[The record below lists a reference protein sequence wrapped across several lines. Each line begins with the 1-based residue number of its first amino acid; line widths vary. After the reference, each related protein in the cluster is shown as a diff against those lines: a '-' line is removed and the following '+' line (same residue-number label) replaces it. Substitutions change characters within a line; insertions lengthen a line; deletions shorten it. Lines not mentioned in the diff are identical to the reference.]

1 MKITKNQLKQI
12 VQEELA
18 AVIREGYAE
27 DFGKGVGYVTDKVVN
42 APAKIG
48 RAVKKVGSDILRGFD
63 SQTDVRVPASD
74 RKKPIT
80 PEEWAK
86 TANPND
92 GSPRWADSDYTDAY
106 DAKLASRTGE
116 LTPKFEKPRYGR
128 SGGQPRVFPE
138 SGDESFRN
146 EPTNTDDNTSMD
158 YQFQEYVYGPFAG
171 PPETVGDLTDRLTG
185 IVREELAQV
194 VSERERT
201 ESELFPGTFTYA
213 AKKPSAAAAPDLRTS
228 EPALPDEQYP
238 TSPGEYGGNDR
249 MMTSMPSTPEQD
261 AYARKVFNLP
271 EPATSLDVDPNTKGV
286 QEPAALIAARAR
298 RMAAANAPTVFQGKK
313 GDPYE
318 YKEVDGQ
325 YQARKKGSDKWRKV
339 PTNSP
344 AHASIASVQKGGPSL
359 YKRPKAPAAKPVD
372 AAPAQK
378 PAAPATPAVAAAPV
392 SAKQQKRN
400 QMADAFEKAQRK
412 KGILTPKAQAKAAKI
427 RKRGKKLNPFD

>member
-27 DFGKGVGYVTDKVVN
+27 DFGSGVGYITDKVVN

-116 LTPKFEKPRYGR
+116 RSSLRY
-128 SGGQPRVFPE
+128 
-138 SGDESFRN
+138 
-146 EPTNTDDNTSMD
+146 TYDDNISPD
-158 YQFQEYVYGPFAG
+158 YQFKDYVLGPFAG
-171 PPETVGDLTDRLTG
+171 PPETVGGLRDRLSG

-194 VSERERT
+194 VSEQERT
-201 ESELFPGTFTYA
+201 ESELFPGTYTYA
-213 AKKPSAAAAPDLRTS
+213 AKKPSAAAPDLSTS
-228 EPALPDEQYP
+228 EPAMPDEQYP

-249 MMTSMPSTPEQD
+249 MMTSTPPTPLAGTPEQN
-261 AYARKVFNLP
+261 AYARKLFNIP
-271 EPATSLDVDPNTKGV
+271 EPAASLDVDPNTKGV

-298 RMAAANAPTVFQGKK
+298 RMAAVNAPTVFQGKK

-318 YKEVDGQ
+318 YKEVNGQ
-325 YQARKKGSDKWRKV
+325 YQARRKGSDKW
-339 PTNSP
+339 NSIKKGSK
-344 AHASIASVQKGGPSL
+344 AAASIASVQKGGPSL
-359 YKRPKAPAAKPVD
+359 YRRPKAPAAKPVD

-392 SAKQQKRN
+392 GAKQQKRN
-400 QMADAFEKAQRK
+400 QMADAFEKAQRAK
-412 KGILTPKAQAKAAKI
+412 DGKGILTPKAQAKAANI